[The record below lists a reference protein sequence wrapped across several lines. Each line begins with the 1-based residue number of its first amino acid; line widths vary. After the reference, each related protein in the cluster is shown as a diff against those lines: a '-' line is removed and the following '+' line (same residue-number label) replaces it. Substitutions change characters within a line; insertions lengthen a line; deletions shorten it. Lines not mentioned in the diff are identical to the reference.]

1 MSLLQQSGTL
11 SAVRPSAVN
20 DRAER
25 RLRGSSFLAL
35 RKICCE
41 YREGILTLRGCLP
54 TYYLKQ
60 VAQEVVAEVEGVEK
74 ISNDIEVVSP
84 VCWKPS

>member
-1 MSLLQQSGTL
+1 M
-11 SAVRPSAVN
+11 SAVRPAAVN

-35 RKICCE
+35 RNICCE
-41 YREGILTLRGCLP
+41 YHEGILTLRGCLP

-74 ISNDIEVVSP
+74 VSNRIEVVAP
-84 VCWKPS
+84 MCWKPS